1 MGSHERKQERQL
13 KMDKNLK
20 MVLGLIAVAYLLNLT
35 AGIVEILPDNMPL
48 IGNLDEGIAAIIAY
62 QAFAKNKKVI

>member
-1 MGSHERKQERQL
+1 VDKEKTIN

-20 MVLGLIAVAYLLNLT
+20 MVLGLVAVAYLLNLT
-35 AGIVEILPDNMPL
+35 AGIVEILPDNIPL
-48 IGNLDEGIAAIIAY
+48 IGNLDEGVAAIVAY